1 MRYWTEL
8 LNNVLL
14 PFIILIFGFTVVSQ
28 FPAETLFWLNGKN
41 WLPYVAVGI
50 SFLLALQFNHSR
62 LVYAAGFWSLLLF
75 SLDTPYI
82 RQYTGLNTW
91 MLLPLVA
98 SCLGVL
104 IWKRNKAVHPYN
116 VLKDIVLFSAVAIAV
131 FSLLTWQDL
140 QSLDLYQTWANR
152 LYQWLPEWRA
162 QFSTTEILLFGVLF
176 ITFLVRILIQISI
189 GNSLLAT
196 MIVMMFMLQLYENNE
211 VLRFGS
217 LLFSVASSIVVLFD
231 SHNMAFKDELTGIA
245 SRRALI
251 QFTRAIGNNYSIV
264 MADVDHF
271 KSFNDTYG
279 HDVGDQVLK
288 MVAQQLDRVSKGG
301 KAYRYGGEE
310 FTLVFPGKKPE
321 QIFDIVDEL
330 RESIANYPMVIRQ
343 TDRPDQKPKKK
354 DLKKPSTNPKQK
366 IVHVTMSFGITFKDK
381 QSTFEQAMKSAD
393 QLLYKAKKAGR
404 NNVQK

>member
-28 FPAETLFWLNGKN
+28 FPAETLFWLNGKS
-41 WLPYVAVGI
+41 WLPYVAIGI
-50 SFLLALQFNHSR
+50 SLLLALQFNHSR

-75 SLDTPYI
+75 SLDKPDI
-82 RQYTGLNTW
+82 HQYTGLTTW

-104 IWKRNKAVHPYN
+104 IWKRNKAVRPYN
-116 VLKDIVLFSAVAIAV
+116 VLKDIALFIAVAVAT
-131 FSLLTWQDL
+131 FTLLTWQDL
-140 QSLDLYQTWANR
+140 QSNNLYQNWANT
-152 LYQWLPEWRA
+152 LYQWLPHWRA
-162 QFSTTEILLFGVLF
+162 QFSTTEILLFAILLLVL
-176 ITFLVRILIQISI
+176 LVRMLTQASL
-189 GNSLLAT
+189 GNSLLAS
-196 MIVMMFMLQLYENNE
+196 MIVMMFILQLYENNE
-211 VLRFGS
+211 VLRFAS

-231 SHNMAFKDELTGIA
+231 SHNMAFKDDLTGIA

-288 MVAQQLDRVSKGG
+288 MVAQQLNRVSKGG

-310 FTLVFPGKKPE
+310 FTLVFPGKNPE
-321 QIFDIVDEL
+321 QVFDIVDEL

-343 TDRPDQKPKKK
+343 AERPDKKPKKK
-354 DLKKPSTNPKQK
+354 DLKQPSSGTQQK
-366 IVHVTMSFGITFKDK
+366 VVHVTMSFGIAFKDK
-381 QSTFEQAMKSAD
+381 QSTFDETMKSAD